1 MKLDIDGKFVKLFRN
16 EQLAPTSASGN
27 YKLKQKVATLL
38 VDSVLKKQLEKQ
50 KLKKDVIKICVSLI
64 VLNTLFHQINI
75 KLKRKFKKIG
85 K

>member
-1 MKLDIDGKFVKLFRN
+1 M
-16 EQLAPTSASGN
+16 
-27 YKLKQKVATLL
+27 
-38 VDSVLKKQLEKQ
+38 DSVLKKQLEKQ